1 MSDNKCIVRVK
12 LNNHTTFMSDEVS
25 SILYDHNKGKDM
37 VTLCLTGQ
45 SVSFNLDDIEILQLY
60 PKSPTVDK

>member
-1 MSDNKCIVRVK
+1 MSSNNCIVRVK
-12 LNNHTTFMSDEVS
+12 FKDNTTFMSDEIS
-25 SILYDHNKGKDM
+25 SIFYDRDKSKEM
-37 VTLCLTGQ
+37 VTLCLIGR